1 MESIRDNNEVQEG
14 GKQPTRG
21 HRVLRPRTQKE
32 QPVQRCDGSHEPI
45 INMLA
50 LLRAYTDMLLNRT
63 RSSSLGGS
71 NVLTAGKSA
80 RNLDSHSCNL

>member
-1 MESIRDNNEVQEG
+1 MRCMRAGSNPRG
-14 GKQPTRG
+14 GTGFYVPG
-21 HRVLRPRTQKE
+21 QKE

-50 LLRAYTDMLLNRT
+50 LLRAYTDMLLDRT
-63 RSSSLGGS
+63 CGSSLGGS

-80 RNLDSHSCNL
+80 HNLDSHSRNS